1 MSGENSQSAGTRL
14 ILGAGVMLAAIFIGC
29 GQDSGEVLLQDTV
42 EAPAEFQDQ
51 GKTWGNSDIGSAD
64 QDCLA
69 RFFAQNQQLVGSP
82 DMEGNPVLFTSGKN
96 DRRFYWLNTTID
108 GSRWLCVHF
117 EKGRFA
123 TTEGVD
129 SPF

>member
-1 MSGENSQSAGTRL
+1 MKIRIPVSACILIASMAGT
-14 ILGAGVMLAAIFIGC
+14 LATLFIGC
-29 GQDSGEVLLQDTV
+29 SQESAEVLIEVPMD
-42 EAPAEFQDQ
+42 APAEFQDQ
-51 GKTWGNSDIGSAD
+51 KKTWVKTDIGSTD

-69 RFFAQNQQLVGSP
+69 KFFEQNQELVGSP
-82 DMEGNPVLFTSGKN
+82 DMEGEPVLFTSGKS

-123 TTEGVD
+123 TTEGVEI
-129 SPF
+129 PF